1 MRKLF
6 VSEQHNASP
15 IFLVFIDTPD
25 NLYTRLLDRGCLVN
39 CMENC
44 LDYLAVGRRAAHTA
58 VSCISIARL
67 GDQQIQKPTLSEFLL
82 HL

>member
-15 IFLVFIDTPD
+15 IFLVIDTPD
-25 NLYTRLLDRGCLVN
+25 NLYTRLLDSGCL
-39 CMENC
+39 
-44 LDYLAVGRRAAHTA
+44 LAVGWRTA
-58 VSCISIARL
+58 YTPVPCISIARL
-67 GDQQIQKPTLSEFLL
+67 GDQQLQKPTLSEFLL